1 MQLTQAT
8 LAGTTKTNKVREYI
22 ALMKLRLTSLVIFS
36 TAITFILANVRP
48 FGWEAFIGTIL
59 GGILVVAS
67 SNSFNQI
74 WERHL
79 DSMMN
84 RTANRPLP
92 ANKITVNEA
101 LVVAFATGIAG
112 VLLLYFTANLLT
124 AALSLL
130 SLLLY
135 VLLYT
140 PLKRITPLSVFV
152 GAIPGA
158 LPALLGYTAASGFL
172 SFEALIVFAIQ
183 FFWQFPHFW
192 TIAWVL
198 DDDYKKAGFVM
209 LPSTQRD
216 KQSAYFTIIYTAALI
231 PIGAIMY
238 GYQLTGW
245 FGLSV
250 LTIAG
255 VWLIYLSVNLYR
267 HCTIESARKL
277 MFASFV
283 YLPVILLALV
293 VDRFFIK

>member
-1 MQLTQAT
+1 MQLSQAT
-8 LAGTTKTNKVREYI
+8 VVSTTKTRKVREYI

-36 TAITFILANVRP
+36 TAITFILANIRP
-48 FGWEAFIGTIL
+48 FNWLAFGGTIL

-74 WERHL
+74 CERHL
-79 DSMMN
+79 DKMMN

-92 ANKITVNEA
+92 SNKITVNEA
-101 LVVAFATGIAG
+101 LMVAFVTGIIG
-112 VLLLYFTANLLT
+112 VLMLYVTANLLT
-124 AALSLL
+124 AALSLI

-158 LPALLGYTAASGFL
+158 LPALLGYTAASGVL

-216 KQSAYFTIIYTAALI
+216 KHSAYFTIIYTAALL
-231 PIGAIMY
+231 PIGVLMF
-238 GYQLTGW
+238 GYNLTGW
-245 FGLSV
+245 FGFSA
-250 LTIAG
+250 LTLAG
-255 VWLIYLSVNLYR
+255 GWLLYLSINLYR
-267 HCTIESARKL
+267 HCSIESARKL

-283 YLPVILLALV
+283 YLPIILLALV
-293 VDRFFIK
+293 IDRFFIK